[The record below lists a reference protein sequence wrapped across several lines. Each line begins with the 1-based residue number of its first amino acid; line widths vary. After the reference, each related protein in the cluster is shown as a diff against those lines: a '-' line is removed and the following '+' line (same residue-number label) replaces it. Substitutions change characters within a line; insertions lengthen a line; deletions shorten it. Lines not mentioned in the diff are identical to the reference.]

1 MPNWTMRFSRTVLEG
16 CRNEA
21 DGCARPFASTATA
34 VFNVVIFYCPW
45 EMSFNPGTP
54 M

>member
-1 MPNWTMRFSRTVLEG
+1 MPNWTMRFSSTVLEG
-16 CRNEA
+16 CA
-21 DGCARPFASTATA
+21 KPFASTATA

-45 EMSFNPGTP
+45 EMSFNLGTP